1 MDATTRRTRFENRV
15 LLERDF
21 LSRVNAIF
29 GQAAPLTGMTIGAI
43 ESWKMRAGTKT
54 DSGFVAE
61 ISKVLIEA
69 SVRAELMVDNSKE
82 VFEPDHRPPSDSLQ
96 ELLDLLDTS
105 LEQVAR
111 LP

>member
-43 ESWKMRAGTKT
+43 ESWTMRAVIKT
-54 DSGFVAE
+54 EIRFRSGNIKGANRG
-61 ISKVLIEA
+61 LGA
-69 SVRAELMVDNSKE
+69 GRVDGG
-82 VFEPDHRPPSDSLQ
+82 
-96 ELLDLLDTS
+96 
-105 LEQVAR
+105 
-111 LP
+111 